1 MASTGAIG
9 GPAAAG
15 QAQRA
20 ASYRVEVIH
29 DWSLARPGWETALA
43 TGTAT
48 PFQHGAV
55 MDAWYRAMAGR
66 KGLSPLLV
74 TVRDGAGVHA
84 LSLALVR
91 YRAGANRVI
100 AFADGGLID
109 YNAPILG
116 PAAPEDA
123 AGAARLWRAVR
134 RALPAADLLDLRKM
148 PERIGGRPNPFS
160 LLAPLPCALN
170 GNVVR
175 AGDDWN
181 AYHHSLKRTVRKEL
195 ERSWRVFERH
205 PGAAFRAVT
214 DPAERQRVLAAIEA
228 QQPVRM
234 QSTHKTYVLDEPA
247 AASFYRNLVADAQAG
262 EAVVLTALTAGEE
275 VVAALLGLR
284 WRGDY
289 IMVRISN
296 AEGEWANASPGK
308 IIIDKSMEWLHGHGQ
323 REFDFS
329 IGNYDYKRR
338 FGVEPFALIDL
349 VRPLSPLGLW
359 SVLDARTRAWLRGH
373 PQVRGMAQR
382 VRAHVTR
389 G

>member
-15 QAQRA
+15 QAHRA
-20 ASYRVEVIH
+20 APYQVEVVH
-29 DWSLARPGWETALA
+29 DWSLARPGWEAALA

-66 KGLSPLLV
+66 KGLKPLLV
-74 TVRDGAGVHA
+74 TVRDGAGTHA

-91 YRAGANRVI
+91 YRVGLRRVI

-175 AGDDWN
+175 AGDDWS

-205 PGAAFRAVT
+205 PGAAFRAIT

-247 AASFYRNLVADAQAG
+247 AASFYRNLVADALAG

-338 FGVEPFALIDL
+338 FGVEPIALIDL
-349 VRPLSPLGLW
+349 VRPLSPLGLPG
-359 SVLDARTRAWLRGH
+359 VLDARIRAWLRGH
-373 PQVRGMAQR
+373 PQVRGMAHR
-382 VRAHVTR
+382 VRTLVTR